1 MEEMGIMRTRIGWLA
16 LVLIA
21 GMAQAPAAV
30 WGQEAP
36 AADPAHRFNGGAL
49 HPAAP
54 GTDLEREP
62 GPQAPAD
69 FLSAGLVPALLAPV
83 DSLLPPRVA
92 RGQEV
97 PPPDPVFPVPLYSPR
112 PELGGFF
119 FNMEFVYMRQTNPL
133 KHQVIAVRGFVD
145 TDGTI
150 NGTPGAFY
158 GSGQDALNAKQ
169 ASGPG
174 TYVPGYRFGLGYRFR
189 NGVTT
194 ELWYLHLFNARFQA
208 GATLAPP
215 PGQIDPLLAN
225 TFLFSPVF
233 NFPTDFAGPLGVDVA
248 PGGPRAA
255 YGIWNAAEEEIIKFE
270 QRLDRWELRFR
281 IPIWETDYDPC
292 HNPDKLGLRLYG
304 LCGFRHTWLWERF
317 QWRVVDRDINGAAG
331 PEDVATYSN
340 VVSQPMYGGFIG
352 WGFEK
357 YLGHGVALTMDL
369 TGVAYINFVREIA
382 RFERGD
388 EAVGSKRANREY
400 TIAPEAQA
408 HFNLWWYPIEGVQFR
423 VGYDVIGIFNTIAS
437 PEPVDFNFTAPA
449 PRWEHKAVR
458 LIDGFNVGVGFI
470 F

>member
-21 GMAQAPAAV
+21 VMAQAPAAV
-30 WGQEAP
+30 WGQEVP
-36 AADPAHRFNGGAL
+36 AADPALRYSGMW
-49 HPAAP
+49 PP
-54 GTDLEREP
+54 EP
-62 GPQAPAD
+62 SGSGPLAPAD
-69 FLSAGLVPALLAPV
+69 ACLAPAPLAPL
-83 DSLLPPRVA
+83 DSLLPPRIA

-119 FNMEFVYMRQTNPL
+119 FDMEFVYMRQTNPL
-133 KHQVIAVRGFVD
+133 KSQVIAIRGFQD
-145 TDGTI
+145 TDGSIT
-150 NGTPGAFY
+150 GTPGTFL
-158 GSGQDALNAKQ
+158 GSGFEALNAKD

-189 NGVTT
+189 NGVTA

-208 GATLAPP
+208 GATLQPPSFPP
-215 PGQIDPLLAN
+215 PGQLDPALAN
-225 TFLFSPVF
+225 TLLFSPVF
-233 NFPTDFAGPLGVDVA
+233 GFPTDFAGPLGSDVGAGNPQA
-248 PGGPRAA
+248 P
-255 YGIWNAAEEEIIKFE
+255 YGIWNAADEMIIKFE
-270 QRLDRWELRFR
+270 QRMDRWELRFR
-281 IPIWETDYDPC
+281 IPIWETDYDPV

-317 QWRVVDRDINGAAG
+317 QWRVVDRDVNGAAG
-331 PEDVATYSN
+331 PEDVAIYSN
-340 VVSQPMYGGFIG
+340 VVSQPMYGGFLG

-357 YLGHGVALTMDL
+357 YFGHGVALTMDL
-369 TGVAYINFVREIA
+369 TSAGYINFVREIA
-382 RFERGD
+382 RYERGD

-400 TIAPEAQA
+400 TIAPELQA

-423 VGYDVIGIFNTIAS
+423 VGYDVIGIFNTIVS
-437 PEPVDFNFTAPA
+437 EEPVGFNFTAPA